1 MILTY
6 KDGKKD
12 KIHIYIDQE
21 YSLTVDRD
29 FFLSQGIKNGYEISC
44 DELNELTSKIN
55 ARRAFNKAVDLLS
68 RRDHSK
74 KELSDKLK
82 QKGFG
87 SDFDEVFEKLESY
100 GYLDDERFARNYT
113 KQLIEFKSFGKMRIK
128 QELFKKGIDRDLISE
143 ILEEIQIDE
152 NDLVDLIERKYKRNL
167 YDEKGVKRTFNTL
180 VRLGYSYSEI
190 KSALSQIQLQED

>member
-1 MILTY
+1 MKLTF

-12 KIHIYIDQE
+12 KIHIYIEEE
-21 YSLTVDRD
+21 YTMTVDRD
-29 FFLSQGIKNGYEISC
+29 FFLSQGIKNGYDISC
-44 DELNELTSKIN
+44 DELNELTNKITT
-55 ARRAFNKAVDLLS
+55 RRAFNKAVDLLS

-87 SDFDEVFEKLESY
+87 NDFDEVFEKLEGY
-100 GYLDDERFARNYT
+100 GYLNDERFARNYV

-128 QELFKKGIDRDLISE
+128 QELFKKGIDRELISE
-143 ILEEIQIDE
+143 IMEDIEPDEEA
-152 NDLVDLIERKYKRNL
+152 LVELIERKYKRNL
-167 YDEKGVKRTFNTL
+167 GDEKGVKRTFNTL

-190 KSALSQIQLQED
+190 KSALSQIQLEE